1 MGLLRKLQYVLP
13 RPSLITIYKLS
24 VRPLLDYVN
33 IIYNHVYNNSFHQ
46 KMETV
51 QYNTAL
57 AITGAI
63 RGSSMEKLQQE
74 LGLDSL
80 QERRWYRKLCLLY
93 KILKKKSPNHLFKLV
108 PVPKARHRT
117 TNCHKIPTFNAKD
130 DFFKNSFFPSTINK
144 WIKLNP
150 NFQNS

>member
-93 KILKKKSPNHLFKLV
+93 KILKNKSPNYLFKLV
-108 PVPKARHRT
+108 PVPKARHT
-117 TNCHKIPTFNAKD
+117 TRNCHKIPTFNAKH

>member
-13 RPSLITIYKLS
+13 RPSLITISKLS

-63 RGSSMEKLQQE
+63 RGSSMEKL
-74 LGLDSL
+74 
-80 QERRWYRKLCLLY
+80 
-93 KILKKKSPNHLFKLV
+93 
-108 PVPKARHRT
+108 
-117 TNCHKIPTFNAKD
+117 
-130 DFFKNSFFPSTINK
+130 
-144 WIKLNP
+144 
-150 NFQNS
+150 

>member
-63 RGSSMEKLQQE
+63 RGSSMEKL
-74 LGLDSL
+74 
-80 QERRWYRKLCLLY
+80 
-93 KILKKKSPNHLFKLV
+93 
-108 PVPKARHRT
+108 
-117 TNCHKIPTFNAKD
+117 
-130 DFFKNSFFPSTINK
+130 
-144 WIKLNP
+144 
-150 NFQNS
+150 

>member
-1 MGLLRKLQYVLP
+1 MQYVLP
-13 RPSLITIYKLS
+13 RPSLVTVYKLF

-63 RGSSMEKLQQE
+63 RGSSMEKL
-74 LGLDSL
+74 
-80 QERRWYRKLCLLY
+80 
-93 KILKKKSPNHLFKLV
+93 
-108 PVPKARHRT
+108 
-117 TNCHKIPTFNAKD
+117 
-130 DFFKNSFFPSTINK
+130 
-144 WIKLNP
+144 
-150 NFQNS
+150 